1 MDPLSNPQS
10 ILGSTIYGSDGEKL
24 GKAGQVFLD
33 DASGQPEWVTVN
45 TGLFGTK
52 ETFVPLQGITA
63 RGDDFTVPYDKE
75 KVKGAPS
82 VDSGDGHISESEEDA
97 LYRYYGLSGTS
108 GYDTTTTTTT
118 TGTTGTVGTAGTTT
132 GTDAAGTV
140 GHDTSGPT
148 TDDAMT
154 RSEERLHVGTER
166 VQTGRA
172 RLRKYIVSE
181 NVTETVPVERE
192 TVHVEREPITDA
204 NRGAAYSGPELSEE
218 EHEVTLT
225 EERPVVAKETV
236 PVERVRLDK
245 DVEVS
250 QETVSDTVRHEEID
264 VTDAEGVRSD
274 RR

>member
-10 ILGSTIYGSDGEKL
+10 ILGSTIYGSDGDKL

-52 ETFVPLQGITA
+52 ETFVPLRGITTH
-63 RGDDFTVPYDKE
+63 GDDFAVAYTKE

-82 VDSGDGHISESEEDA
+82 VDSGDGHISEAEEDS
-97 LYRYYGLSGTS
+97 LYEYYGLSGTG

-118 TGTTGTVGTAGTTT
+118 GTAGMATGTTDASGTVGR
-132 GTDAAGTV
+132 
-140 GHDTSGPT
+140 DTSGPT

-154 RSEERLHVGTER
+154 RSEERLRVGTER

-181 NVTETVPVERE
+181 NVTQTVPVTRE

-204 NRGAAYSGPELSEE
+204 NRDAAYSGPDLSEE

-245 DVEVS
+245 DVETV
-250 QETVSDTVRHEEID
+250 QQTVSADVRREEID
-264 VTDAEGVRSD
+264 VTEGEGVRGD